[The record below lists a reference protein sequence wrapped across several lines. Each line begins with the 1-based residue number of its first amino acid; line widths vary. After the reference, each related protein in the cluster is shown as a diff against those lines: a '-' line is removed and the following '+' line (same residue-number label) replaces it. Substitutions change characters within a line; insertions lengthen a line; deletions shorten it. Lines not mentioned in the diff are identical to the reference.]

1 VTTLKERVRDGS
13 LMKGTFLNLG
23 SPLVAEVLALSGFE
37 WLLVDLEHGVRSEE
51 ALIAQLLAGAAHDVP
66 VLVRVESPQRIRV
79 GHVLDLGAEGVMFP
93 RLNTPEEVREAIS
106 HLWYPPSGDRGV
118 AGYNRARRFG
128 RDARETAEVNDSILG
143 LVQIE
148 TLSAL
153 ENVSSIAAIPGV
165 DVLFVGPSDLSTA
178 LGIPG
183 QLDAPEF
190 VDALDKVVE
199 AARKAN
205 VAAGILTADLAR
217 AEALFERGY
226 TFISV
231 ASDSAL
237 LRSAAQSA
245 ALPRN
250 S

>member
-66 VLVRVESPQRIRV
+66 MLVRVESPQRIRV

-93 RLNTPEEVREAIS
+93 RLNTPEDVREAVS

-128 RDARETAEVNDSILG
+128 GDARETAEVNDSILG

-178 LGIPG
+178 MGIPG

-205 VAAGILTADLAR
+205 VAAGILTGDLAR
-217 AEALFERGY
+217 AESLFERGY

-245 ALPRN
+245 ASSRN

>member
-13 LMKGTFLNLG
+13 LIKGTFLNLG

-51 ALIAQLLAGAAHDVP
+51 ALIGQLLAGAAHHVP
-66 VLVRVESPQRIRV
+66 MLVRVESLERIRV

-93 RLNTPEEVREAIS
+93 RLNTPEEVREAIR
-106 HLWYPPSGDRGV
+106 HLWYPPKGDRGV
-118 AGYNRARRFG
+118 AGYNRARQFG
-128 RDARETAEVNDSILG
+128 GDAREPTQVNEAIVG
-143 LVQIE
+143 IVQIE

-153 ENVSSIAAIPGV
+153 ENVSSIAAVPGV

-178 LGIPG
+178 MGIPG
-183 QLDAPEF
+183 QFDEPQF

-205 VAAGILTADLAR
+205 VAAGILTGDLAR
-217 AEALFERGY
+217 VDPLYQRGY

-237 LRSAAQSA
+237 LRSAALSA
-245 ALPRN
+245 SARHD

>member
-1 VTTLKERVRDGS
+1 
-13 LMKGTFLNLG
+13 MG

-51 ALIAQLLAGAAHDVP
+51 ALIAQLLAGAAHEVP
-66 VLVRVESPQRIRV
+66 MLVRVESPHRIRV

-93 RLNTPEEVREAIS
+93 RLSTPEEVRDAIS

-128 RDARETAEVNDSILG
+128 GDGRETAEVNDSILG
-143 LVQIE
+143 IVQIE
-148 TLSAL
+148 TLGAL

-178 LGIPG
+178 MGTPG

-199 AARKAN
+199 AARKSN
-205 VAAGILTADLAR
+205 VAAGILTGDLAR

-226 TFISV
+226 TFISI

-245 ALPRN
+245 ASR
-250 S
+250 